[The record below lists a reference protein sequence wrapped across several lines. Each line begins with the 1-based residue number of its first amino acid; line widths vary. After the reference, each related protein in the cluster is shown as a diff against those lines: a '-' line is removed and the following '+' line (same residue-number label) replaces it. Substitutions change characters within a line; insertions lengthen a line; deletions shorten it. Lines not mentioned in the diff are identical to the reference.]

1 MNNLT
6 ILDGLMKKILL
17 LILITVLGACSSSE
31 NNGAY
36 SKSKTVEN
44 NLSKAIKKP
53 WFQIDSEGSDLAF
66 NNKATNSI
74 FIFNSACRKFDPSN
88 LPTLTNSILT
98 GIDNVEILEKTTT
111 THQEREAVVVVAKGT
126 VDGIA
131 RYFRIL
137 TTQKNNCI
145 YDHAL
150 IATSEKNL
158 QKDTAD
164 FNKFIQ
170 LLKLN

>member
-1 MNNLT
+1 
-6 ILDGLMKKILL
+6 MKKILL
-17 LILITVLGACSSSE
+17 LILITVLSACSSSE

-36 SKSKTVEN
+36 SKSKLVEN
-44 NLSKAIKKP
+44 NLSKAIQKP
-53 WFQIDSEGSDLAF
+53 WSQIDSEGSDLAF
-66 NNKATNSI
+66 NNKSTNSI

-98 GIDNVEILEKTTT
+98 GIDGVEILEKFST
-111 THQEREAVVVVAKGT
+111 THQERDAVVVVAKGT
-126 VDGIA
+126 VDGIS

-150 IATSEKNL
+150 ISTSEANL
-158 QKDTAD
+158 KKDTVD

>member
-1 MNNLT
+1 
-6 ILDGLMKKILL
+6 MKKILL
-17 LILITVLGACSSSE
+17 LIFITIFSACSSSE

-36 SKSKTVEN
+36 SKSTLVEN
-44 NLSKAIKKP
+44 NLSRAIKSP
-53 WFQIDSEGSDLAF
+53 WKQIDNNGSDLAF
-66 NNKATNSI
+66 SNSKSNSI

-98 GIDNVEILEKTTT
+98 GIDNLEILEKTTT
-111 THQEREAVVVVAKGT
+111 SHQDRDAVMVVAKGN
-126 VDGIA
+126 VDGIT
-131 RYFRIL
+131 RYFRVL

-150 IATSEKNL
+150 ISTTEVNL
-158 QKDTAD
+158 NNDTKD
-164 FNKFIQ
+164 FNNFIQ

>member
-1 MNNLT
+1 LINLT
-6 ILDGLMKKILL
+6 LLDGLMKKTLL
-17 LILITVLGACSSSE
+17 LIFITVLSACSSSE
-31 NNGAY
+31 NNGSY
-36 SKSKTVEN
+36 LKSKTVEN

-53 WFQIDSEGSDLAF
+53 WFRIDSEGSDLAF
-66 NNKATNSI
+66 NNKKTKSI

-88 LPTLTNSILT
+88 LPSLTNSILT
-98 GIDNVEILEKTTT
+98 GIDNVEILEKTMT
-111 THQEREAVVVVAKGT
+111 THQEREAVVIVAKGS
-126 VDGIA
+126 VDGID

-150 IATSEKNL
+150 IATSEINL
-158 QKDTAD
+158 KKDTPT
-164 FNKFIQ
+164 FNNFIQ

>member
-1 MNNLT
+1 
-6 ILDGLMKKILL
+6 MKKLTL

-36 SKSKTVEN
+36 SKSKLVEN
-44 NLSKAIKKP
+44 NLSKAIKAP
-53 WFQIDSEGSDLAF
+53 WFQIDSDGSDLAF
-66 NNKATNSI
+66 NNKSTGSI

-88 LPTLTNSILT
+88 LPTLTNSILA
-98 GIDNVEILEKTTT
+98 GIDNVEFMEKSTT
-111 THQEREAVVVVAKGT
+111 THQDREAVLVIAKGT
-126 VDGIA
+126 VDGIT
-131 RYFRIL
+131 RFFRIL

-150 IATSEKNL
+150 IATSEANL
-158 QKDTAD
+158 KKDTND
-164 FNKFIQ
+164 FNNFIQ

>member
-17 LILITVLGACSSSE
+17 LILITVLSACSSSE

-36 SKSKTVEN
+36 SKSKLVEN
-44 NLSKAIKKP
+44 NLSKAINRP
-53 WFQIDSEGSDLAF
+53 WSQIDSEGSDLAF
-66 NNKATNSI
+66 NNKSTNSI

-98 GIDNVEILEKTTT
+98 GIDSVEILEKSST
-111 THQEREAVVVVAKGT
+111 THQERDAVVVVAKGT
-126 VDGIA
+126 VDGIS

-145 YDHAL
+145 YDYAL
-150 IATSEKNL
+150 ISTSEANL
-158 QKDTAD
+158 KKDTVD

>member
-1 MNNLT
+1 
-6 ILDGLMKKILL
+6 MKKILL
-17 LILITVLGACSSSE
+17 LLFITVLAACSSSE

-36 SKSKTVEN
+36 TKSKSVEN
-44 NLSKAIKKP
+44 NLSKAIKRP
-53 WFQIDSEGSDLAF
+53 WSEIDSAGSDLAYS
-66 NNKATNSI
+66 NKATSSI

-98 GIDNVEILEKTTT
+98 GIDNVEIMEKIGL
-111 THQEREAVVVVAKGT
+111 THQDREAVLVVAKGT
-126 VDGIA
+126 VDGIS

-145 YDHAL
+145 YDYAL
-150 IATSEKNL
+150 IATSEANL
-158 QKDTAD
+158 KKDTAD

>member
-1 MNNLT
+1 
-6 ILDGLMKKILL
+6 MKKLL
-17 LILITVLGACSSSE
+17 LLTFITVLAACSSGQNS
-31 NNGAY
+31 GAY
-36 SKSKTVEN
+36 TKSKLVEN
-44 NLSKAIKKP
+44 NLSKSIKSP
-53 WFQIDSEGSDLAF
+53 WKEIANEASDLAF
-66 NNKATNSI
+66 NNKNTNSF

-98 GIDNVEILEKTTT
+98 GIDNVEIMEKLTT
-111 THQEREAVVVVAKGT
+111 THQDREAVLVVARGT

-145 YDHAL
+145 YDYAL
-150 IATSEKNL
+150 ISTSNAFL
-158 QKDTAD
+158 IKDTPD
-164 FNKFIQ
+164 FNNFIQ

>member
-1 MNNLT
+1 
-6 ILDGLMKKILL
+6 MKKILL
-17 LILITVLGACSSSE
+17 LILITILGACSSNES
-31 NNGAY
+31 GAY
-36 SKSKTVEN
+36 SKSKSVEN
-44 NLSKAIKKP
+44 NLSKAIKTP
-53 WFQIDSEGSDLAF
+53 WSEIDNEGSDLAF
-66 NNKATNSI
+66 SNKKTNSI

-98 GIDNVEILEKTTT
+98 GIDNVEMMEKTMT
-111 THQEREAVVVVAKGT
+111 THQGREAVIVVAKGT

-145 YDHAL
+145 YDYAL
-150 IATSEKNL
+150 IATSEANL
-158 QKDTAD
+158 KKDTAD
-164 FNKFIQ
+164 FNNFIQ